1 VPSLFIGYSPIT
13 HEFEHHFWVVDP
25 LVHPEL
31 VVAAPDACTDF
42 QFTVVT
48 ELDALWLSQRRCIE
62 DLLAFALEVRV
73 DAFGEAADATVQSPD
88 SQAAAEAA

>member
-1 VPSLFIGYSPIT
+1 
-13 HEFEHHFWVVDP
+13 VVDP

>member
-1 VPSLFIGYSPIT
+1 M
-13 HEFEHHFWVVDP
+13 VDP

-42 QFTVVT
+42 QSTVVT
-48 ELDALWLSQRRCIE
+48 ELNALWLSQRSCVE
-62 DLLAFALEVRV
+62 DLLAFALEVRA

-88 SQAAAEAA
+88 SRAAAEAA